1 MSITYFGLSKHT
13 AHTTAKGRETHMP
26 RPRKCRK
33 VCRLPKVSEFRPLG
47 DNKEYVTLTVDEYEA
62 IRLIDREGLSQEE
75 CAGYM
80 QVARTTVQQIYNTAR
95 MKIADALVDGTGIR
109 IDGGDYIICDGKE
122 KQCGCGGCKRHRMN
136 R

>member
-1 MSITYFGLSKHT
+1 
-13 AHTTAKGRETHMP
+13 MP

-33 VCRLPKVSEFRPLG
+33 VCMLPKVSEFRPLG
-47 DNKEYVTLTVDEYEA
+47 DNKEYITLTVDEYES
-62 IRLIDREGLSQEE
+62 IRLIDREGFSQEE

-95 MKIADALVDGTGIR
+95 MKIAGALVDGKGIR
-109 IDGGDYIICDGKE
+109 IDGGDYVICDGKE

-136 R
+136 RHKDCE

>member
-1 MSITYFGLSKHT
+1 MSITDFGVSHHK
-13 AHTTAKGRETHMP
+13 AYTTTKGKEQHMP

-47 DNKEYVTLTVDEYEA
+47 NNKEYITLTVDEYEA
-62 IRLIDREGLSQEE
+62 IRLIDREGFSQEE

-80 QVARTTVQQIYNTAR
+80 QVARTTVQQIYNIAR
-95 MKIADALVDGTGIR
+95 MKIAGALVDGIGIR

>member
-1 MSITYFGLSKHT
+1 MSITGFGVSNHEAYTISEGK
-13 AHTTAKGRETHMP
+13 EMYMP
-26 RPRKCRK
+26 RPKKCRK
-33 VCRLPKVSEFRPLG
+33 VCMLPKVCEFRPLG
-47 DNKEYVTLTVDEYEA
+47 DNKEYITLTVDEYEA
-62 IRLIDREGLSQEE
+62 IRLIDREGFSQEE

-95 MKIADALVDGTGIR
+95 MKIAGALVDGLGIR

>member
-1 MSITYFGLSKHT
+1 MSKTDFGV
-13 AHTTAKGRETHMP
+13 KGKEMYMP

-47 DNKEYVTLTVDEYEA
+47 DNKEYITLTVDEYEA
-62 IRLIDREGLSQEE
+62 IRLIDREGFSQEE

-95 MKIADALVDGTGIR
+95 TKIAGALVDGIGIR
-109 IDGGDYIICDGKE
+109 IDGGDYIICNGKE